1 MMLNFIDKMGDWNPQ
16 FWREIKGRLKVFNT
30 VIAVGLSLIAQLA
43 VVLYQFGSYP
53 GEKYGMSGTY
63 CNLST
68 GYQQRLNSLYSQID
82 IIQQKI
88 NSYTGTANF
97 DRVKLQELKTQ
108 LANLNNQRTN
118 LSQLLYEKLCPTDQ
132 INMALWWQDHWRY
145 IFLSLSVMFI
155 FILLVAG
162 TYLLIN
168 NLAQEERRGT
178 LNFLRLTPQSEVSI
192 LTGKMLGVP
201 IVIYLIVIAAL
212 PLHLWSGISAKIP
225 FSHILSFDILL
236 IVSCIFFY
244 SYTLLFGL
252 ISHSLSGFQPWL
264 ASGAVLVFLFF
275 MINLASYNSNFNNT
289 ATWLRLLSPFDMVV
303 YLFGNLFVRYEQSS
317 LDQLQ
322 FFYLPVGKSLVGL
335 LGLHLFNYGLGIYWS
350 WQALQRRFRN
360 PNTAI
365 LNKSQSYWLIGC
377 FQLIFW
383 GFTIQN
389 TSYKDLNYQIG
400 QNFFILVFFNLVLL
414 FSLMVI
420 LSPHRQEIQDWSRYS
435 YDQVLNRR
443 GFVNSAWL
451 KDVIWGEKSPALV
464 AMLINILIIVTP
476 LVAWIILAPLL
487 NFNNNNSIDWVN
499 DIGRMKAIL
508 AVALFISM
516 MMIYTT
522 IAQMMLLMKTQKR
535 GIWAVGIIG
544 TVMFLPPTILG
555 FLGISPVKNSLIWL
569 LSTFPWMGIEYASTF
584 TVFMSLL
591 AELTVLAL
599 LNFKLNQQIKLAG
612 ESATQ
617 ALLAGR

>member
-1 MMLNFIDKMGDWNPQ
+1 MMLNFINKMGDWNPQ

-30 VIAVGLSLIAQLA
+30 VIAVGLSLIAQLV
-43 VVLYQFGSYP
+43 VVLYQFSSYP
-53 GEKYGMSGTY
+53 GEKYSMSGTY
-63 CNLST
+63 CKLST

-82 IIQQKI
+82 IIQQQI
-88 NSYTGTANF
+88 NSYTGTTNF
-97 DRVKLQELKTQ
+97 DPVKLQELKTQ
-108 LANLNNQRTN
+108 LGNLKTEQNN
-118 LSQLLYEKLCPTDQ
+118 LSKILHEKLCPTDQ

-168 NLAQEERRGT
+168 NLAQEEHRGT

-244 SYTLLFGL
+244 SYALLFGL
-252 ISHSLSGFQPWL
+252 ISRLFSGFQPWL

-275 MINLASYNSNFNNT
+275 MINLASYSSNFNNT

-303 YLFGNLFVRYEQSS
+303 YLFGRLFSHYEESS

-335 LGLHLFNYGLGIYWS
+335 LGLHLFNYGLGIYWA

-360 PNTAI
+360 PNI
-365 LNKSQSYWLIGC
+365 PVLNKSQSYWLVGC

-451 KDVIWGEKSPALV
+451 
-464 AMLINILIIVTP
+464 
-476 LVAWIILAPLL
+476 
-487 NFNNNNSIDWVN
+487 
-499 DIGRMKAIL
+499 
-508 AVALFISM
+508 
-516 MMIYTT
+516 
-522 IAQMMLLMKTQKR
+522 
-535 GIWAVGIIG
+535 
-544 TVMFLPPTILG
+544 
-555 FLGISPVKNSLIWL
+555 
-569 LSTFPWMGIEYASTF
+569 
-584 TVFMSLL
+584 
-591 AELTVLAL
+591 
-599 LNFKLNQQIKLAG
+599 
-612 ESATQ
+612 
-617 ALLAGR
+617 